1 MFESCLFNCLFK
13 NCLNNRIDMIFYRFL
28 VPMGADVVVVCF
40 HPLLLLQ
47 NLERRV
53 LRAILVPGPRVHP
66 RHATIPAQPILRY
79 TYFYTLSIAAN

>member
-1 MFESCLFNCLFK
+1 
-13 NCLNNRIDMIFYRFL
+13 MIFYRFL
-28 VPMGADVVVVCF
+28 VPMGADVVVVVCF
-40 HPLLLLQ
+40 HLLLLLQ

-79 TYFYTLSIAAN
+79 IYFYTLSIAANHFIIINSNRQY